1 MVIGMDEYT
10 ICKEANNKEFE
21 AACNKIEKIFPNIEV
36 VSDLMDVDGSQI
48 KTFRKDG
55 KTIKVYNDYEVDA
68 VFIDSEIDI
77 SHIFVV

>member
-1 MVIGMDEYT
+1 MVIDMYEYT

-21 AACNKIEKIFPNIEV
+21 TACNKIEKIFPNIEV
-36 VSDLMDVDGSQI
+36 VSDLTDVDGSQI